1 MGKKAFTVHRAGFT
15 IVELLVVIGIMTIL
29 TGILLPA
36 LNRAQQASKAI
47 KCQAQLHDIGLALLE
62 YADEHNGYLFPSDMG
77 YDSRHVGPVYP
88 DDGSDPN
95 EVYNVWPLKVWG
107 KWNPP
112 EMVCPADILP
122 AAQHSYVINSHMA
135 YWNLKYS
142 SVLPN
147 HVSPSDV
154 VLMGEKYSVIL
165 DYYMEPDQGDFDRV
179 VDTAKHGSQWGSN
192 YLMLDMHVDTKL
204 SKAAEEGL
212 DPWDFE
218 AGRNPPTTQQSPTS

>member
-1 MGKKAFTVHRAGFT
+1 M
-15 IVELLVVIGIMTIL
+15 I
-29 TGILLPA
+29 
-36 LNRAQQASKAI
+36 
-47 KCQAQLHDIGLALLE
+47 
-62 YADEHNGYLFPSDMG
+62 
-77 YDSRHVGPVYP
+77 
-88 DDGSDPN
+88 
-95 EVYNVWPLKVWG
+95 
-107 KWNPP
+107 
-112 EMVCPADILP
+112 CPADVLP

-154 VLMGEKYSVIL
+154 VLMGEKYSTIL

-179 VDTAKHGSQWGSN
+179 VDPSKHGTQWGSN

-204 SKAAEEGL
+204 SSAAQEAL

-218 AGRNPPTTQQSPTS
+218 AGRKPPTTQQNPGS

>member
-1 MGKKAFTVHRAGFT
+1 MGRKAFTVRRAGFT

-29 TGILLPA
+29 MGILLPS

-62 YADEHNGYLFPSDMG
+62 YADEHNGYLFPTDMG
-77 YDSRHVGPVYP
+77 YDSAHVGPVYP

-95 EVYNVWPLKVWG
+95 EVYNVWPVRVWG

-112 EMVCPADILP
+112 EMICPADVLP

-154 VLMGEKYSVIL
+154 VLMGEKYSTIL

-179 VDTAKHGSQWGSN
+179 VDPSKHGTQWGSN
-192 YLMLDMHVDTKL
+192 YLMLDMHVDTL
-204 SKAAEEGL
+204 LPGPAESGL
-212 DPWDFE
+212 DPWDPT
-218 AGRNPPTTQQSPTS
+218 GIPTTQQ